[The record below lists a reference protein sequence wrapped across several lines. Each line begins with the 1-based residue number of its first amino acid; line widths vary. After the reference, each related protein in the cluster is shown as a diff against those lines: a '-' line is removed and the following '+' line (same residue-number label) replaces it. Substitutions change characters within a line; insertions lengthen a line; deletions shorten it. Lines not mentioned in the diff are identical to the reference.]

1 MCMRPAQSVSLVFSF
16 ARRTPRVEKGFVL
29 VATLFAVALIALG
42 AAYFANRVNELRN
55 NAIDMQR
62 WAEAE
67 RDAFSIRETLLH
79 AAAIYPRDNAGLMVT
94 NESFATDNRP
104 YKVSASATLRVQDER
119 GLIGI
124 NVLDD
129 KLLIKFFSSLGI
141 PSNQHMQLLDGLR
154 DYIDPDDLKHLN
166 GAEKNDYIAAKLAPP
181 TNDFLRSREQLMDV
195 MAWRQIFASLN
206 RLDSETAQQ
215 SNVSSLQDV
224 PQVSGIRD
232 RFLSLFSTAKHFG
245 INANTAPATV
255 LSLLPGLNPA
265 RINALIDQRRAR
277 QFNNLA
283 ELIPFANGPL
293 DEELIGLVGS
303 DTWRVTIAKSDLPF
317 LLECQ
322 LVITPGAK
330 DRPTRLKECRRRS
343 PDLFLTGAPNEF
355 IRALDAQKREPL
367 RPVTLPTKSINEPNF
382 ADRNLRRDPNRT
394 DETPAPRWLAESI
407 ATVAPN

>member
-1 MCMRPAQSVSLVFSF
+1 MRPVQFVGFVRHA
-16 ARRTPRVEKGFVL
+16 PYVEKGFVL

-42 AAYFANRVNELRN
+42 AAYFANRVSELRN

-79 AAAIYPRDNAGLMVT
+79 AAAIYPRDTAGLMVASG
-94 NESFATDNRP
+94 SFATDNRP

-129 KLLIKFFSSLGI
+129 KLLIKLFSHLGI
-141 PSNQHMQLLDGLR
+141 PSRQHMQMLDGLR

-166 GAEKNDYIAAKLAPP
+166 GAEKNDYVAAKLAPP
-181 TNDFLRSREQLMDV
+181 ANDFLRSREQLMDI
-195 MAWRQIFASLN
+195 MAWRQLFTSLN
-206 RLDSETAQQ
+206 RFDSEAALQ
-215 SNVSSLQDV
+215 NNASSLQEEQQIAGV
-224 PQVSGIRD
+224 RD
-232 RFLSLFSTAKHFG
+232 RFLSLFSTAKHYG

-255 LSLLPGLNPA
+255 LSLLPGLNPT

-277 QFNNLA
+277 QFNNFA
-283 ELIPFANGPL
+283 EMIPFANGPL
-293 DEELIGLVGS
+293 DEELIGLVGA

-322 LVITPGAK
+322 LVITPGEK

-355 IRALDAQKREPL
+355 ARALDAQKPEKMRPPTSLKPL
-367 RPVTLPTKSINEPNF
+367 TQSINEPNF
-382 ADRNLRRDPNRT
+382 ADRNLRRDQIRT